1 MKKTL
6 HLLLLSSTLLL
17 ANQQMEVSTL
27 AKKYLGGKYV
37 WGGEEPS
44 GFDCSGYTQYIFNK
58 IGINLPRTAYAQSKV
73 GTTVKGSLKK
83 GDLLFFNTDPS
94 RGIPVTH
101 VGVYLEKGKFIHAAS
116 KSKGIIISALANK
129 YQQTYLGAKR
139 LLQAKQTS
147 YPSKNNITLPKEFFH
162 AYKKA
167 LVAPMKTQLN
177 YDLYRIYKGQYLRES
192 QIKEL
197 QKMENNQQESNVQ
210 KQKKEIQIEEGK
222 SVLKKVET
230 EAQALLKEK
239 IDKER
244 LASIKITY
252 SAHEAEEL
260 GAFEER
266 ALSEEDA
273 LDAID
278 ESL

>member
-1 MKKTL
+1 MADKQAEIS
-6 HLLLLSSTLLL
+6 H
-17 ANQQMEVSTL
+17 L

-37 WGGEEPS
+37 WGGERPS

-58 IGINLPRTAYAQSKV
+58 IGINLPRTAYEQSKV
-73 GTTVKGSLKK
+73 GTEVQGSLQK

-101 VGVYLEKGKFIHAAS
+101 VGIYLENGKFIHAAS
-116 KSKGIIISALANK
+116 KTKGIIISALTK
-129 YQQTYLGAKR
+129 HYQQTYLGAKR
-139 LLQAKQTS
+139 VLQ
-147 YPSKNNITLPKEFFH
+147 SKKNSHSSTKHTQLPKEFFH

-167 LVAPMKTQLN
+167 LLAPMKAQLN

-197 QKMENNQQESNVQ
+197 EKMQNNEQHHDKQ
-210 KQKKEIQIEEGK
+210 QKKKQI
-222 SVLKKVET
+222 LKKVDKK
-230 EAQALLKEK
+230 AQALLKEK
-239 IDKER
+239 INKER

-252 SAHEAEEL
+252 SAHEAEAL

>member
-1 MKKTL
+1 MKNIPL
-6 HLLLLSSTLLL
+6 ILILSSIFLM
-17 ANQQMEVSTL
+17 ADKQAEISHL

-37 WGGEEPS
+37 WGGERPS

-58 IGINLPRTAYAQSKV
+58 IGINLPRTAYEQSKV
-73 GTTVKGSLKK
+73 GIEVKGSLQK

-101 VGVYLEKGKFIHAAS
+101 VGVYLEEGKFIHAAS
-116 KSKGIIISALANK
+116 KAKGIIISSLSKK
-129 YQQTYLGAKR
+129 YQKTYLGAKR
-139 LLQAKQTS
+139 LLQPKKGLTS
-147 YPSKNNITLPKEFFH
+147 STKHIQLPKAFFH

-167 LVAPMKTQLN
+167 LLAPMKTQLN

-197 QKMENNQQESNVQ
+197 EKMENNQQ
-210 KQKKEIQIEEGK
+210 KKNKIIFK
-222 SVLKKVET
+222 PIDKK
-230 EAQALLKEK
+230 AQRLLKEK

-252 SAHEAEEL
+252 STQDAESL

>member
-1 MKKTL
+1 MKKIFL
-6 HLLLLSSTLLL
+6 ILNLFILFLQADKQEELGD
-17 ANQQMEVSTL
+17 L

-37 WGGEEPS
+37 WGGEQPS

-73 GTTVKGSLKK
+73 GTKVQGSLQT

-94 RGIPVTH
+94 RGIPITH
-101 VGVYLEKGKFIHAAS
+101 VGVYLEDGKFIHAAG
-116 KSKGIIISALANK
+116 KRKGIIISTLSK
-129 YQQTYLGAKR
+129 RYQRTYRGAKR
-139 LLQAKQTS
+139 LLQ
-147 YPSKNNITLPKEFFH
+147 SKENSDLTAPNIQLPKGFFH

-197 QKMENNQQESNVQ
+197 KKMEENKLKMNKTQIN
-210 KQKKEIQIEEGK
+210 KEEK
-222 SVLKKVET
+222 SKHQLKKVDKK
-230 EAQALLKEK
+230 AQALLKEK

-244 LASIKITY
+244 LASIKVTY
-252 SAHEAEEL
+252 SAYEAEEL

>member
-1 MKKTL
+1 M
-6 HLLLLSSTLLL
+6 LSSVLLIADKQIEL
-17 ANQQMEVSTL
+17 STL

-73 GTTVKGSLKK
+73 GTTVEGSLKK

-116 KSKGIIISALANK
+116 KSKGIIISALTNK

-139 LLQAKQTS
+139 LLQAKSNS
-147 YPSKNNITLPKEFFH
+147 YTSKNNITLPKDFFH

-167 LVAPMKTQLN
+167 LIAPMKTQLN
-177 YDLYRIYKGQYLRES
+177 YDLYSIYKGQYLRES

-197 QKMENNQQESNVQ
+197 QRMENNQQESN
-210 KQKKEIQIEEGK
+210 QKKQQKEIKIEEGK
-222 SVLKKVET
+222 NVLKKVDT
-230 EAQALLKEK
+230 KAQALLKEK
-239 IDKER
+239 INKER

-252 SAHEAEEL
+252 SAQEAEEL

>member
-1 MKKTL
+1 MKNTFLILTFFTL
-6 HLLLLSSTLLL
+6 FLQADKQTELS
-17 ANQQMEVSTL
+17 NL

-37 WGGEEPS
+37 WGGEQPS

-58 IGINLPRTAYAQSKV
+58 IGIKLPRTAYAQSKV
-73 GTTVKGSLKK
+73 GTKVQGSLQT

-101 VGVYLEKGKFIHAAS
+101 VGVYLEDGKFIHAAG
-116 KSKGIIISALANK
+116 KRKGIIISALSKK
-129 YQQTYLGAKR
+129 YQRTYLGAKR
-139 LLQAKQTS
+139 LLHPKENSDLKT
-147 YPSKNNITLPKEFFH
+147 PNIQLPKGFFH

-177 YDLYRIYKGQYLRES
+177 YDLYRIYKGHYLRES

-197 QKMENNQQESNVQ
+197 EKMETNKPQIN
-210 KQKKEIQIEEGK
+210 KEENRKPI
-222 SVLKKVET
+222 LKKVDKK
-230 EAQALLKEK
+230 AQALLKEK

-252 SAHEAEEL
+252 SAYEAEEL

-266 ALSEEDA
+266 ALSEKDA

>member
-1 MKKTL
+1 MKNIPL
-6 HLLLLSSTLLL
+6 ILILSSVLLM
-17 ANQQMEVSTL
+17 ANKQVELSTL
-27 AKKYLGGKYV
+27 AKKYLGGKYI
-37 WGGEEPS
+37 WGGQRPS

-58 IGINLPRTAYAQSKV
+58 IGIKLPRTAHEQSKV
-73 GTTVKGSLKK
+73 GTEVQGSLQK

-116 KSKGIIISALANK
+116 KSKGIIISALTKK

-139 LLQAKQTS
+139 ILQAKENSTLSTKHIQ
-147 YPSKNNITLPKEFFH
+147 LPKAFFH

-197 QKMENNQQESNVQ
+197 EKMENNQQEYNNQ
-210 KQKKEIQIEEGK
+210 KQDKQ
-222 SVLKKVET
+222 VLKKVDKKT
-230 EAQALLKEK
+230 QALLKEK

-244 LASIKITY
+244 LASIKVTY
-252 SAHEAEEL
+252 SAQEAEEL

-273 LDAID
+273 LDAIE

>member
-1 MKKTL
+1 MKNITL
-6 HLLLLSSTLLL
+6 ILILFSLILTADKQEDISL
-17 ANQQMEVSTL
+17 L

-37 WGGEEPS
+37 WGGDNPS

-58 IGINLPRTAYAQSKV
+58 IGINLPRTAYEQSKV
-73 GTTVKGSLKK
+73 GVKVQGSLQK

-101 VGVYLEKGKFIHAAS
+101 VGVYLENGKFIHAAS
-116 KSKGIIISALANK
+116 KNKGIIISSLTKK
-129 YQQTYLGAKR
+129 YQETYLGAKR
-139 LLQAKQTS
+139 VLQAQKKSLSSTKHTQ
-147 YPSKNNITLPKEFFH
+147 LPKEFFH

-167 LVAPMKTQLN
+167 LLAPMKTQLN

-197 QKMENNQQESNVQ
+197 EKMENNQQKNN
-210 KQKKEIQIEEGK
+210 KTIFKPIDKK
-222 SVLKKVET
+222 
-230 EAQALLKEK
+230 AQLLLKEK

-252 SAHEAEEL
+252 FAHEAEEL

>member
-1 MKKTL
+1 MQNIIL
-6 HLLLLSSTLLL
+6 ILILSSILLIADKQVEL
-17 ANQQMEVSTL
+17 STL

-37 WGGEEPS
+37 WGGERPS

-58 IGINLPRTAYAQSKV
+58 IGIDLPRTAYEQSKV
-73 GTTVKGSLKK
+73 GIKVQGSLQK

-101 VGVYLEKGKFIHAAS
+101 VGVYLEEGKFIHAAS
-116 KSKGIIISALANK
+116 KSKGIIISALTKK
-129 YQQTYLGAKR
+129 YQRTYLGAKR
-139 LLQAKQTS
+139 LLQTKENSTS
-147 YPSKNNITLPKEFFH
+147 ATKHTQLPKAFFH

-177 YDLYRIYKGQYLRES
+177 YDLYRIYKGHYLRES

-197 QKMENNQQESNVQ
+197 EKMENNQQEYTNQ
-210 KQKKEIQIEEGK
+210 EPNKQI
-222 SVLKKVET
+222 LKKVDKK
-230 EAQALLKEK
+230 AQALLKEK

-252 SAHEAEEL
+252 SAQEAEEL

-273 LDAID
+273 LDAI
-278 ESL
+278 EQSL

>member
-1 MKKTL
+1 LNHWNIKMKNISL
-6 HLLLLSSTLLL
+6 ILIFSSILLT
-17 ANQQMEVSTL
+17 ANQQVELTTL

-37 WGGEEPS
+37 WGGENPS
-44 GFDCSGYTQYIFNK
+44 GFDCSGYTQYIFKK
-58 IGINLPRTAYAQSKV
+58 IGIKLPRTAYAQSKV
-73 GTTVKGSLKK
+73 GKKVQGSLQK

-101 VGVYLEKGKFIHAAS
+101 VGVYLEGGKFIHAAG
-116 KSKGIIISALANK
+116 KRKGIIISTLTK
-129 YQQTYLGAKR
+129 HYQKTYLGAKR
-139 LLQAKQTS
+139 ILQAQEESNSKKQ
-147 YPSKNNITLPKEFFH
+147 YIQLPKKFFY

-167 LVAPMKTQLN
+167 LVAPMKTQLK

-197 QKMENNQQESNVQ
+197 EKMEHTQQSPKREEENKNILKRVD
-210 KQKKEIQIEEGK
+210 KK
-222 SVLKKVET
+222 
-230 EAQALLKEK
+230 AQALLKEK

-278 ESL
+278 KSL

>member
-1 MKKTL
+1 MKNIL
-6 HLLLLSSTLLL
+6 PILILSSVLLTADKQIEL
-17 ANQQMEVSTL
+17 SNL

-37 WGGEEPS
+37 WGGEHPS

-58 IGINLPRTAYAQSKV
+58 IGIKLPRTAYAQSKV
-73 GTTVKGSLKK
+73 GISVQGSLQK

-101 VGVYLEKGKFIHAAS
+101 VGVYLENGKFIHAAS
-116 KSKGIIISALANK
+116 KNKGIIISALTKK
-129 YQQTYLGAKR
+129 YQRTYLGAKR
-139 LLQAKQTS
+139 LLQS
-147 YPSKNNITLPKEFFH
+147 RKNLDASSRYIQLPKEFFH

-167 LVAPMKTQLN
+167 LISPMKTQLN

-197 QKMENNQQESNVQ
+197 KKMENNQAQYDKEE
-210 KQKKEIQIEEGK
+210 KKK
-222 SVLKKVET
+222 VLKKVDKKN
-230 EAQALLKEK
+230 QALLQEK

-252 SAHEAEEL
+252 TAHEAEEL

>member
-1 MKKTL
+1 M
-6 HLLLLSSTLLL
+6 
-17 ANQQMEVSTL
+17 
-27 AKKYLGGKYV
+27 
-37 WGGEEPS
+37 
-44 GFDCSGYTQYIFNK
+44 
-58 IGINLPRTAYAQSKV
+58 
-73 GTTVKGSLKK
+73 
-83 GDLLFFNTDPS
+83 
-94 RGIPVTH
+94 
-101 VGVYLEKGKFIHAAS
+101 GVYLETGKFIHAAS
-116 KSKGIIISALANK
+116 KNKGIIISALTNK

-139 LLQAKQTS
+139 LLQPKSNLYS
-147 YPSKNNITLPKEFFH
+147 YSSKNNTELPKEFFH

-197 QKMENNQQESNVQ
+197 QKMENNQQASNEK
-210 KQKKEIQIEEGK
+210 KQQKEIKIEEGK
-222 SVLKKVET
+222 HVLKREDSKVQT
-230 EAQALLKEK
+230 LLKEK
-239 IDKER
+239 INKER

-252 SAHEAEEL
+252 SADRAEEL

>member
-1 MKKTL
+1 MKSIFLILSLSTV
-6 HLLLLSSTLLL
+6 LLQADKQIELS
-17 ANQQMEVSTL
+17 NM

-37 WGGEEPS
+37 WGGERPS

-58 IGINLPRTAYAQSKV
+58 IGIKLPRTAYEQSKV
-73 GTTVKGSLKK
+73 GIEVQGSLQK

-101 VGVYLEKGKFIHAAS
+101 VGVYLEDGKFIHAANS
-116 KSKGIIISALANK
+116 SKGIIISALTKK

-139 LLQAKQTS
+139 VLQ
-147 YPSKNNITLPKEFFH
+147 SKENSHSSTKYIQLPKAFFH

-197 QKMENNQQESNVQ
+197 EKMEDNHAQTDKEKNN
-210 KQKKEIQIEEGK
+210 KQI
-222 SVLKKVET
+222 LKKVDKKT
-230 EAQALLKEK
+230 QALLKEK

-252 SAHEAEEL
+252 SAYEAEVL

-273 LDAID
+273 LAAID
-278 ESL
+278 ENL

>member
-1 MKKTL
+1 M
-6 HLLLLSSTLLL
+6 LLM
-17 ANQQMEVSTL
+17 ANKQIELSTL

-37 WGGEEPS
+37 WGGEHPS

-58 IGINLPRTAYAQSKV
+58 IGIKLPRTAYAQSKV
-73 GTTVKGSLKK
+73 GKEVQGSLKK

-101 VGVYLEKGKFIHAAS
+101 VGVYLENGKFIHAAS
-116 KSKGIIISALANK
+116 KDKGIIISTLTKK
-129 YQQTYLGAKR
+129 YQRTYLGAKR
-139 LLQAKQTS
+139 LLQSKQNSNSST
-147 YPSKNNITLPKEFFH
+147 THRVLPKEFFH
-162 AYKKA
+162 AYRKA
-167 LVAPMKTQLN
+167 LIAPMKTKLD

-197 QKMENNQQESNVQ
+197 KKMEKNQQQPNEQ
-210 KQKKEIQIEEGK
+210 KENKTQKEAKNI
-222 SVLKKVET
+222 LKKVDAKT
-230 EAQALLKEK
+230 QALLKEK

-252 SAHEAEEL
+252 SADEAEAL

-278 ESL
+278 ENL

>member
-1 MKKTL
+1 MKNIPL
-6 HLLLLSSTLLL
+6 ILIFSSIFLMGDK
-17 ANQQMEVSTL
+17 QVEISHL

-37 WGGEEPS
+37 WGGESPS

-58 IGINLPRTAYAQSKV
+58 IGIKLPRTAYEQSKV
-73 GTTVKGSLKK
+73 GTEVKGSLQK

-101 VGVYLEKGKFIHAAS
+101 VGVYLEHGKFIHAAS
-116 KSKGIIISALANK
+116 KSKGIIISSLTKK
-129 YQQTYLGAKR
+129 YQKTYLGAKR
-139 LLQAKQTS
+139 LLQSKKESTKQVQ
-147 YPSKNNITLPKEFFH
+147 LPKAFFH

-167 LVAPMKTQLN
+167 LVAPMKTKLN

-197 QKMENNQQESNVQ
+197 KRMESNQ
-210 KQKKEIQIEEGK
+210 EKNNKTILKAIDKK
-222 SVLKKVET
+222 
-230 EAQALLKEK
+230 AQHLLKEK

-252 SAHEAEEL
+252 SAQDAEEL

-266 ALSEEDA
+266 ALSEKDA
-273 LDAID
+273 LAAID

>member
-1 MKKTL
+1 MKNI
-6 HLLLLSSTLLL
+6 LLILILSSVLLTADKQIEL
-17 ANQQMEVSTL
+17 SNL

-37 WGGEEPS
+37 WGGERPS

-58 IGINLPRTAYAQSKV
+58 IGIKLPRTAYEQSKV
-73 GTTVKGSLKK
+73 GIEVQGSLQK

-101 VGVYLEKGKFIHAAS
+101 VGVYLENGKFIHAAG
-116 KSKGIIISALANK
+116 KNKGIIISALTKK

-139 LLQAKQTS
+139 ILQEN
-147 YPSKNNITLPKEFFH
+147 KNSDSLNKHTQLPKEFFH

-167 LVAPMKTQLN
+167 LVAPMKTQLS
-177 YDLYRIYKGQYLRES
+177 YDLYHIYKGQYLRES

-197 QKMENNQQESNVQ
+197 EKMENNQAQYDKEE
-210 KQKKEIQIEEGK
+210 KKK
-222 SVLKKVET
+222 TVKKVDKRI
-230 EAQALLKEK
+230 QALLKEK

-278 ESL
+278 ESI

>member
-1 MKKTL
+1 ML
-6 HLLLLSSTLLL
+6 PSVLLIADKQIEL
-17 ANQQMEVSTL
+17 STL

-37 WGGEEPS
+37 WGGEQPS

-73 GTTVKGSLKK
+73 GIKVKGSLQK

-116 KSKGIIISALANK
+116 KSKGIIISALTKK

-139 LLQAKQTS
+139 LLQ
-147 YPSKNNITLPKEFFH
+147 SKENLDASNKHIQLPKAFFH

-197 QKMENNQQESNVQ
+197 EQMENNQAQYDNKEH
-210 KQKKEIQIEEGK
+210 KKHL
-222 SVLKKVET
+222 LKKIDKKT
-230 EAQALLKEK
+230 QALLKEK

-278 ESL
+278 ESI